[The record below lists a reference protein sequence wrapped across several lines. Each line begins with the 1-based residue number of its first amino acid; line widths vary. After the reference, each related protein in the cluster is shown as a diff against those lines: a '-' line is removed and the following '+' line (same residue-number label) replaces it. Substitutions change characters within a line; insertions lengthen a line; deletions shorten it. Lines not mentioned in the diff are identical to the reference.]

1 MTTATAEGPP
11 PPRPAPVHD
20 HPHALVR
27 PELAVPGR
35 FRLDAPNMADG
46 LELLR
51 SLPVDT
57 FPLVFLDPQYRGVLD
72 KLAYGNEGERQRG
85 RAALPQ
91 MDEPQIAAF
100 LAAAA
105 SRLRPSGHLL
115 LWVDKFHLV
124 EGTAAWTAGTG
135 LEVVDHFVWAK
146 GRVGTPDNAEWARG
160 PWGMGYRSRRASEH
174 LLVLQKPPRRAKGV
188 WSRHDIA
195 DVWRETIRAAPG
207 RDSHPHRKPVGL
219 QAALIEATTES
230 GDVVLDPAAGSY
242 SVLEACRQTGRRFL
256 GCDLRERPT
265 DSTPEGLAA

>member
-1 MTTATAEGPP
+1 MRRRCGSSTGTSRRPRSAGCSGGRGWTRPRGGGGRRGGAVPGRGAGRGPAGGRAAAEPGRGLARDGAPAPRRRPRRLGLMTTATAEGPP

-27 PELAVPGR
+27 PEPAVPGR
-35 FRLDAPNMADG
+35 FRLDAPNIADG

-51 SLPVDT
+51 SLTIDT

-85 RAALPQ
+85 RAELPQ
-91 MDEPQIAAF
+91 MDESQIAAF
-100 LAAAA
+100 VAAAA

-135 LEVVDHFVWAK
+135 LEIVDHFVWAK

-160 PWGMGYRSRRASEH
+160 PWGMGYRSRRASE
-174 LLVLQKPPRRAKGV
+174 
-188 WSRHDIA
+188 
-195 DVWRETIRAAPG
+195 
-207 RDSHPHRKPVGL
+207 
-219 QAALIEATTES
+219 
-230 GDVVLDPAAGSY
+230 
-242 SVLEACRQTGRRFL
+242 
-256 GCDLRERPT
+256 
-265 DSTPEGLAA
+265 